1 MKLFKFDERE
11 KQEELVAT
19 AIYGMGFMITSF
31 INAIIKSFI
40 SYEISALREFMTI
53 IGVSIVFLA
62 IYYASKTTLDWK
74 KIKNVSVLFFVIT
87 GIETFTLIG
96 NLIFEQFDLT
106 MLILSLLSILPCLA
120 TAIVILYK
128 NKKYKDE

>member
-19 AIYGMGFMITSF
+19 AIYGIGFMITSF